1 MPVERHIAVI
11 DIGSNS
17 VRLVIYEVFGTT
29 FTPIYNEKILAG
41 LGRDLNQTGK
51 LHPQGYQLA
60 LSALKRFKILLASQ
74 GFETGSANNDIL
86 IAATAALRDAEDAK
100 EFIAKVQTDIGF
112 DISPLSGQQ
121 EAYMS
126 AMGVL
131 AGDSRADGMVAD
143 LGGASLE
150 LIEIDVGKPS
160 GGTTY
165 PLGPFSMFK
174 GAMDIQALQ
183 TEVKKVLET
192 VSANQQGRDLYLIG
206 GAWRNLALIHQKRTA
221 YPLRVAH
228 NYTLS
233 IEVAKELAQWAYS
246 VGGVEEI
253 VNWRGLSARRA
264 DTIPYSGLLLEVL
277 LNTLNPRTVIIAP
290 GGLREGVAYN
300 ALTRRLPENILQDGA
315 LFDACLALAKGRDHG
330 VNLGQPLFAFLQGIE
345 SVLPS
350 HFDSKNEIRLRRAA
364 CMLSGI
370 GKGLHP
376 DHKARMA
383 FRTVLYAPLPDL
395 THTERAYLAL
405 IVYAAYTSKPTT
417 PNDEAIEFL
426 LSPEA
431 QASAKIFGQAM
442 RVGLD
447 ISGRSEKILSELSLV
462 AQNQTLSLS
471 PAVHA
476 INLMTPSCQGRLK
489 TLAEHINL
497 GVDAELYSAI

>member
-1 MPVERHIAVI
+1 MPLERHIAVI

-51 LHPQGYQLA
+51 LHPQGCELA
-60 LSALKRFKILLASQ
+60 LSALKRFKTLLTSQ
-74 GFETGSANNDIL
+74 GFKTGLVNNDIL

-100 EFIAKVQTDIGF
+100 EFIAKVRADIGF
-112 DISPLSGQQ
+112 DISPLSGEQ

-131 AGDSRADGMVAD
+131 AGDSRAHGMVAD

-150 LIEIDVGKPS
+150 LIEIDGGKPS
-160 GGTTY
+160 SGTTY

-174 GAMDIQALQ
+174 GTMDIQVLQ
-183 TEVKKVLET
+183 PKIKKILRNA
-192 VSANQQGRDLYLIG
+192 SDYQQGRDLYLIG

-221 YPLRVAH
+221 YPLRIAH

-233 IEVAKELAQWAYS
+233 TDAAKEMAQWARS
-246 VGGVEEI
+246 DAGIEEI
-253 VNWRGLSARRA
+253 MNWRGLSARRA
-264 DTIPYSGLLLEVL
+264 DTIPYSGLLLEAL
-277 LNTLNPRTVIIAP
+277 LSTLKPRSVIIAP
-290 GGLREGVAYN
+290 GGLREGVVYN
-300 ALTRRLPENILQDGA
+300 ALTELLPKDTLQAGT

-345 SVLPS
+345 GVLPS
-350 HFDSKNEIRLRRAA
+350 HFDSENETRLRRAA

-395 THTERAYLAL
+395 THMERAYLAL
-405 IVYAAYTSKPTT
+405 IVYAAYTSKATT
-417 PNDEAIEFL
+417 PNDAAIEYL

-431 QASAKIFGQAM
+431 QTSAKIFGQAM

-447 ISGRSEKILSELSLV
+447 ISGRSEKVLSELSLKV
-462 AQNQTLSLS
+462 QDRALSLT
-471 PAVHA
+471 PALQANDIMTPRCHDRLKILA
-476 INLMTPSCQGRLK
+476 EQINLDVGTEFPCI
-489 TLAEHINL
+489 T
-497 GVDAELYSAI
+497 